1 MSIDFDYE
9 LFTFLTIELCLIG
22 FFLIVQFS
30 SRFNSRF
37 LAGTSLDRRIVERR
51 LIERRG
57 SERRSEYR
65 LYKDRRNEDRRRVDR
80 RKMDQMAS

>member
-1 MSIDFDYE
+1 MSINFDYE

-51 LIERRG
+51 LIERRNY
-57 SERRSEYR
+57 ERRSEYR
-65 LYKDRRNEDRRRVDR
+65 SYDERRSEDRRKENR
-80 RKMDQMAS
+80 RTS